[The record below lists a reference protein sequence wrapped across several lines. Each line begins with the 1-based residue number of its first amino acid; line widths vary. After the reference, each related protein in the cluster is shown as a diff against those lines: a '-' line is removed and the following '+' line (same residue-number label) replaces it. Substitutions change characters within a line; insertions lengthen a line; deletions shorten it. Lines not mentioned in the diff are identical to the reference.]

1 MGSTFV
7 DGLGVGDVQDVAL
20 RDRRHL
26 SEDGVLIVV
35 ATVGTQNGAETA
47 APEVISRGF
56 AETDSLLEEA
66 RLEVERTVEECLR
79 QDVRELKLLQ
89 EHIRQPGQARRRSHR
104 PPADDPPVVVEV

>member
-66 RLEVERTVEECLR
+66 SLEVERTVESASGRTSESSSSFRSTFDNLG
-79 QDVRELKLLQ
+79 KLVAD
-89 EHIRQPGQARRRSHR
+89 RTGRR
-104 PPADDPPVVVEV
+104 PMILLVVVEV